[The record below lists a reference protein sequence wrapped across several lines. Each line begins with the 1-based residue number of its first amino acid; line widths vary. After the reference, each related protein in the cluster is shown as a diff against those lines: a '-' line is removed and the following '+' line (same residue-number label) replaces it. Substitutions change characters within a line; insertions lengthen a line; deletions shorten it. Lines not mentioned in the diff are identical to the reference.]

1 MKLSSRKQ
9 LLKESELTLKSIKKS
24 LNESH
29 LGDFI
34 LPLGKK
40 ISQDSMLSDEAIS
53 TKQRELIDRFH
64 KEYSDKMNRKFAKN
78 LKDMVGMTF
87 ESGVPSYV
95 KNIPVKSA
103 KFDIRPYFDG
113 DAETILKIT
122 FENGKTIEKDVQR
135 YYSQPGVF

>member
-1 MKLSSRKQ
+1 MNKQRLQTLAGLLS
-9 LLKESELTLKSIKKS
+9 ESKKR

-34 LPLGKK
+34 LPLGKRL
-40 ISQDSMLSDEAIS
+40 SQDSMLSDEAIS

-64 KEYSDKMNRKFAKN
+64 KEYSDKLNRKFAKD
-78 LKDMVGMTF
+78 LKEMVGKTF
-87 ESGVPSYV
+87 ESGVPSYL

-113 DAETILKIT
+113 ETETVLKIT
-122 FENGKTIEKDVQR
+122 FEGGKTIEKDVQR

>member
-1 MKLSSRKQ
+1 MKLTK
-9 LLKESELTLKSIKKS
+9 IIKS
-24 LNESH
+24 LNEGS
-29 LGDFI
+29 LKDTAKTFERTVASDPALSSNG
-34 LPLGKK
+34 
-40 ISQDSMLSDEAIS
+40 ISAQ
-53 TKQRELIDRFH
+53 KRKLIDRFH

-113 DAETILKIT
+113 HAETILKIT

>member
-1 MKLSSRKQ
+1 MNKQRLQTLANLLS
-9 LLKESELTLKSIKKS
+9 ESKKR

-40 ISQDSMLSDEAIS
+40 ISRDNMLSDEAIF
-53 TKQRELIDRFH
+53 TKQEELLDRFY
-64 KEYSDKMNRKFAKN
+64 KEYSDKLNRKFAKE
-78 LKDMVGMTF
+78 LKGVVGKTF
-87 ESGVPSYV
+87 ESGVPSYL

-113 DAETILKIT
+113 ETETVLKIT
-122 FENGKTIEKDVQR
+122 FENGKTIEKDAQR
-135 YYSQPGVF
+135 YYSQPGPF